1 MSNPPLWGRGT
12 NEAVPGL
19 PEEDGQGG
27 PPPDKKGTR
36 RARRSI
42 SRSQARTEQAINDA
56 QQSLHSL
63 LNPQTDRRNTGS
75 TGSAGHPHIISPS
88 GATRSHKRNR
98 VAGPSPAAPDIYSPL
113 QAGWA
118 RPIRFQ
124 NFEVP
129 VWAPARRTD
138 RSSIRPVS
146 RSRLPWSTSWAI
158 TVPASRR
165 TASMPTRHR

>member
-98 VAGPSPAAPDIYSPL
+98 VAGPSPDTRNAT
-113 QAGWA
+113 
-118 RPIRFQ
+118 
-124 NFEVP
+124 
-129 VWAPARRTD
+129 APAQR
-138 RSSIRPVS
+138 
-146 RSRLPWSTSWAI
+146 
-158 TVPASRR
+158 
-165 TASMPTRHR
+165 